1 MNHEV
6 KNGAG
11 SNAASRS
18 FPGSGA
24 AIRPASG
31 LLQVSYELMTP
42 GPTQVAENVRQA
54 LSLPC
59 VNPDLDPDFY
69 SFTEG
74 ICHDLERF
82 FHTEDHQALILSGE
96 GILGIEAAFASMTE
110 PGDRVLVLDNGV
122 YGRGNADFVSL
133 YGGTPVLYSTD
144 YHAPIDP
151 SALESYLAA
160 DHGFAFAAL
169 VHCDTP
175 SGMLNDIDA
184 LVPILHRYGIP
195 VIVDA
200 VSSAFGMPIDLE
212 KTPAD
217 ILCLGSQ
224 KALSAPPGL
233 SMLLVGPAAWEKMDR
248 RRTPIASFYASLPAM
263 RHYARDQWFPYTM
276 PSADMNGLRQALNNV
291 LSDPGIFLRHGKLA
305 AASRTALREAGLS
318 LYERAG
324 FSDTVSV
331 FLVPDGTTDREILSG
346 MRREGILLAG
356 SFDVLAGKVIRI
368 GHMGENARAE
378 KLQRTFRALQKVLTG
393 LEIPLQADM
402 EQVFLEKLQES

>member
-1 MNHEV
+1 MNNEV
-6 KNGAG
+6 KNGTG

-133 YGGTPVLYSTD
+133 YGGTPVLHSTD

-169 VHCDTP
+169 VHCDRC
-175 SGMLNDIDA
+175 SGSHPA
-184 LVPILHRYGIP
+184 PVWHPRHRRCG
-195 VIVDA
+195 
-200 VSSAFGMPIDLE
+200 LLRLWH
-212 KTPAD
+212 AD
-217 ILCLGSQ
+217 
-224 KALSAPPGL
+224 
-233 SMLLVGPAAWEKMDR
+233 
-248 RRTPIASFYASLPAM
+248 
-263 RHYARDQWFPYTM
+263 
-276 PSADMNGLRQALNNV
+276 
-291 LSDPGIFLRHGKLA
+291 
-305 AASRTALREAGLS
+305 
-318 LYERAG
+318 
-324 FSDTVSV
+324 
-331 FLVPDGTTDREILSG
+331 
-346 MRREGILLAG
+346 
-356 SFDVLAGKVIRI
+356 
-368 GHMGENARAE
+368 
-378 KLQRTFRALQKVLTG
+378 
-393 LEIPLQADM
+393 
-402 EQVFLEKLQES
+402 

>member
-144 YHAPIDP
+144 YHAPTT
-151 SALESYLAA
+151 
-160 DHGFAFAAL
+160 
-169 VHCDTP
+169 TP
-175 SGMLNDIDA
+175 RLILPRWN
-184 LVPILHRYGIP
+184 PI
-195 VIVDA
+195 
-200 VSSAFGMPIDLE
+200 
-212 KTPAD
+212 
-217 ILCLGSQ
+217 
-224 KALSAPPGL
+224 
-233 SMLLVGPAAWEKMDR
+233 
-248 RRTPIASFYASLPAM
+248 
-263 RHYARDQWFPYTM
+263 
-276 PSADMNGLRQALNNV
+276 
-291 LSDPGIFLRHGKLA
+291 
-305 AASRTALREAGLS
+305 
-318 LYERAG
+318 
-324 FSDTVSV
+324 
-331 FLVPDGTTDREILSG
+331 
-346 MRREGILLAG
+346 
-356 SFDVLAGKVIRI
+356 
-368 GHMGENARAE
+368 
-378 KLQRTFRALQKVLTG
+378 LQRTTAL
-393 LEIPLQADM
+393 PLQPSSIATRPP
-402 EQVFLEKLQES
+402 EC